1 MHKLLSSSAAD
12 LLKEGEQYAGT
23 LFSDLGKEIS
33 KSFEGFSRRIC

>member
-12 LLKEGEQYAGT
+12 LLKKGEQYAGT